1 MESPL
6 TKRQQQVLQA
16 MRDGHYSDQQIAE
29 YLHIS
34 INTVRNHLR
43 QARIRTDVYGRLRL
57 LDAAIKHGWLAP
69 TGGGE

>member
-16 MRDGHYSDQQIAE
+16 MRDGHYSDQQIAD

-34 INTVRNHLR
+34 RSTVRNHLR
-43 QARIRTDVYGRLRL
+43 LASKRTRIYGRHPLR
-57 LDAAIKHGWLAP
+57 DAAIKHGWLTPA
-69 TGGGE
+69 GDGE